1 VVTIQTGMGVIKVE
15 LFEEKAP
22 ETTAN
27 FLQYA
32 ADGFYDGLVFHRVI
46 GGFMIQGGG
55 FTPEMKQKKTRA
67 PIVNEA
73 RADVT
78 NKRGTLAMAR
88 TSDVNSA
95 TAQFFINLVDNGF
108 LDHKDETAQGYG
120 YAVFGQVVEGMD
132 VVDAIAGV
140 ETGRVGHFDDV
151 PKEAVVIEHI
161 TVENS

>member
-1 VVTIQTGMGVIKVE
+1 MVTIQTSMGVIKAE
-15 LFEEKAP
+15 LFEDQAP
-22 ETTAN
+22 ETAAN
-27 FLQYA
+27 FLQYT

-73 RADVT
+73 RSDVK
-78 NKRGTLAMAR
+78 NKRATLAMAR

-108 LDHKDETAQGYG
+108 LDHKDETARGYG
-120 YAVFGQVVEGMD
+120 YAVFGKVVEGMD

-140 ETGRVGHFDDV
+140 ETGSVGGFDDV
-151 PKEAVVIEHI
+151 PKEPVIIESV
-161 TVENS
+161 TSE